1 MLNVNWK
8 PNKMLSIPL
17 YQQIVNYIKTMIST
31 GEWDVGS
38 KLPTQ
43 RELSKIF
50 EVNRSTVVE
59 ALDEL
64 KAEGLIEGKSGV
76 GTVIVN
82 NTWSLITSI
91 SPLKWQNYI
100 LSGIQK
106 PNLPTIQKI
115 NQLEFKDGMIRLGTG
130 ELSRDLYPYDMMKVI
145 LNKVS
150 ENVKDLGYEEPKGSL
165 HLRETISKYLKKHN
179 INVST
184 SKILIVSGSLQALQ
198 LISMGI
204 LKSGSTILVE
214 KPSYLS
220 SLNLFQSYGM
230 NLNSV
235 SMDNFGI
242 KPNEIIKN
250 KKNDNSTLLYTI
262 PTFQNPTGI
271 VMTEERR
278 NEILEICSKER
289 IPIIEDDAY
298 RELWLDKEPPLPLK
312 SKDKNGNVM
321 YLGTASKSIAAG
333 LRVGWLVG
341 PENVIEHLSDLK
353 MQMDYGTSSLSQKVL
368 NELIN
373 SGLYDEYLLQL
384 RNQLKIRRDV
394 TLDILKR
401 YFDSIATWS
410 KPQGGFYIWLKL
422 KKTLSLNKLFELSYE
437 KGILINPGNIYDFS
451 NSQNLRIS
459 YSYAPLGELEKGLK
473 ILSELIKKSYFN
485 DITKSSY

>member
-43 RELSKIF
+43 RELSRIF

-64 KAEGLIEGKSGV
+64 KADGLIEGKSGV

-165 HLRETISKYLKKHN
+165 HLRETISKYLK
-179 INVST
+179 
-184 SKILIVSGSLQALQ
+184 
-198 LISMGI
+198 
-204 LKSGSTILVE
+204 
-214 KPSYLS
+214 
-220 SLNLFQSYGM
+220 
-230 NLNSV
+230 
-235 SMDNFGI
+235 
-242 KPNEIIKN
+242 
-250 KKNDNSTLLYTI
+250 
-262 PTFQNPTGI
+262 
-271 VMTEERR
+271 
-278 NEILEICSKER
+278 
-289 IPIIEDDAY
+289 
-298 RELWLDKEPPLPLK
+298 
-312 SKDKNGNVM
+312 
-321 YLGTASKSIAAG
+321 SI
-333 LRVGWLVG
+333 
-341 PENVIEHLSDLK
+341 
-353 MQMDYGTSSLSQKVL
+353 T
-368 NELIN
+368 
-373 SGLYDEYLLQL
+373 
-384 RNQLKIRRDV
+384 
-394 TLDILKR
+394 
-401 YFDSIATWS
+401 
-410 KPQGGFYIWLKL
+410 
-422 KKTLSLNKLFELSYE
+422 
-437 KGILINPGNIYDFS
+437 
-451 NSQNLRIS
+451 
-459 YSYAPLGELEKGLK
+459 
-473 ILSELIKKSYFN
+473 
-485 DITKSSY
+485 

>member
-43 RELSKIF
+43 RELSRIF

-64 KAEGLIEGKSGV
+64 KADGLIEGKSGV

-179 INVST
+179 INVSP

-198 LISMGI
+198 LIS
-204 LKSGSTILVE
+204 
-214 KPSYLS
+214 
-220 SLNLFQSYGM
+220 
-230 NLNSV
+230 
-235 SMDNFGI
+235 
-242 KPNEIIKN
+242 IIKN

-298 RELWLDKEPPLPLK
+298 RELWLDKEPPPPLK

-353 MQMDYGTSSLSQKVL
+353 MQMDYGTSSLSQEVL
-368 NELIN
+368 AELID

-384 RNQLKIRRDV
+384 RNQLKIRRDA
-394 TLDILKR
+394 TLNILKR
-401 YFDSIATWS
+401 YFDGIATWS
-410 KPQGGFYIWLKL
+410 KPNGGFYIWLKL
-422 KKTLSLNKLFELSYE
+422 KKSLSLNKLFELSYE

-459 YSYAPLGELEKGLK
+459 YSYASLEELEKGLR
-473 ILSELIKKSYFN
+473 ILSELVKKSYFN
-485 DITKSSY
+485 DISKSSY